1 MGARVHAVAFL
12 ESVFNEA
19 SKDITNLRV
28 EGLDRHNQT
37 VNLFSKYM
45 SESMNCGSHGENR
58 LSFYDNVVS
67 GAIHALSIMSVSAPD
82 LNRLAAGREN
92 R

>member
-45 SESMNCGSHGENR
+45 SEGMNCGSHGENR